1 MDTLKIDKSFVDALE
16 YKNVTPHIIELAKS
30 LNLAMVAEGI
40 ETEGQLAWLHRH
52 GVQYG
57 QGWFYSKAL
66 PKVEFILWADN
77 NLETNAG

>member
-1 MDTLKIDKSFVDALE
+1 VDALE
-16 YKNVTPHIIELAKS
+16 YKNVTPHIIEMAKS

-57 QGWFYSKAL
+57 QGWYYSKAL
-66 PKVEFILWADN
+66 PKEEFMMWAEA
-77 NLETNAG
+77 NLRKHTGE